1 LAASKDTDVHE
12 PQIEP
17 RQQIAPMC
25 ARDQASPEASA
36 KLQAVPAHLP
46 RVNVTIPGDFGRA
59 VKFVAWTRS
68 FVLAYC

>member
-1 LAASKDTDVHE
+1 MSMNTRAASADRADV
-12 PQIEP
+12 
-17 RQQIAPMC
+17 RSGSSFS
-25 ARDQASPEASA
+25 RAST

-68 FVLAYC
+68 FVLAYS